1 MLSVPD
7 LRPLLFVGFI
17 SFVVRWLET
26 LAMALF
32 AYRATGSA
40 FIVAMLTMLRVLP
53 MGLFGAFIGA
63 AADRFSPRSALI
75 LGVAASMAST
85 LVLAVLA
92 SLGLLQVWHLAVA
105 CFVNG
110 INWATDN
117 PVRRMMIGN
126 AVGTD
131 RMGQA
136 ISLDVAANNASRV
149 LGPALAGVLLARYD
163 MASVFWLG
171 VLMYG
176 ISLVAA
182 LSVQKRGARPAAGAD
197 SMVGAI
203 RKGFAWLRHDQRLV
217 GVLVITVIFNIFG
230 WSYTSMVPVIATGYF
245 RLDPG
250 GAGLMA
256 GCEGAGGLIGAVLF
270 ARLGRTEWYGRTF
283 LAATILYFATIMSFA
298 MAPGVPL
305 AVLLL
310 LVNGIGGVGFA
321 VMQATLVYRY
331 SPADMRGRLLGV
343 LSVCIGAGPIGFM
356 YLGFLADVLTPRAA
370 TLAIALQGML
380 ALVLTRRYWTPLL
393 RG

>member
-1 MLSVPD
+1 
-7 LRPLLFVGFI
+7 
-17 SFVVRWLET
+17 
-26 LAMALF
+26 MALF

-53 MGLFGAFIGA
+53 MGLFGVFIGA
-63 AADRFSPRSALI
+63 AADRFSPRSALV

-85 LVLAVLA
+85 LALAVLA
-92 SLGLLQVWHLAVA
+92 SLGMLQVWHLALA

-126 AVGTD
+126 AIGTE
-131 RMGQA
+131 RMGSA

-149 LGPALAGVLLARYD
+149 LGPALGGVLLARYD
-163 MASVFWLG
+163 IGSVFWLG

-176 ISLVAA
+176 ASLFAA
-182 LSVQKRGARPAAGAD
+182 LSVQMRGARAAGRAD
-197 SMVGAI
+197 SMVDDI
-203 RKGFAWLRHDQRLV
+203 RKGFAWLSHDRRLV
-217 GVLVITVIFNIFG
+217 GVFIITVIFNIFG

-245 RLDPG
+245 QLDPR
-250 GAGLMA
+250 GAGLLV
-256 GCEGAGGLIGAVLF
+256 GCEGAGGLIGVMLF
-270 ARLGRTEWYGRTF
+270 ARLGRPEWYGRIY
-283 LAATILYFATIMSFA
+283 LAATIMYFATIMGFA
-298 MAPGVPL
+298 MAPVVPL

-356 YLGFLADVLTPRAA
+356 YLGFLADVFTPRAA

-380 ALVLTRRYWTPLL
+380 ALILTRRYWTPLV
-393 RG
+393 RA